1 MVYFAPEDGDA
12 VARFEQREGTPV
24 YFLRTAPGPDQCV
37 VHSRDEAVAQ
47 VLTFAKRAK
56 LRAWLMNEGDDSVL
70 LEDFRVAQ
78 PPAEA
83 PVRATM
89 RVIEDVRDR
98 LRAEFLEMPGLCL
111 TLGQVQRLCGVE
123 RTICQPALEML
134 VAEAFLRAKEDGQY
148 ARLTDG
154 YHPYPVKQNL
164 QTAAQVRR
172 AS

>member
-1 MVYFAPEDGDA
+1 MVRLAPEDGDA
-12 VARFEQREGTPV
+12 VARLERREGTPI
-24 YFLRTAPGPDQCV
+24 YFLLTSPGPDQYV
-37 VHSRDEAVAQ
+37 LHSRVEAVAQ
-47 VLTFAKRAK
+47 VLMFAKRAK

-70 LEDFRVAQ
+70 LEDFRVPQ
-78 PPAEA
+78 PQAEP

-111 TLGQVQRLCGVE
+111 KLGQVQRLCGVD
-123 RTICQPALEML
+123 RTICQRALDML
-134 VAEAFLRAKEDGQY
+134 VAEAFLRAKEDGHY

-154 YHPYPVKQNL
+154 YHPYPARPNL
-164 QTAAQVRR
+164 QTDAQVRR